1 MNNIKKILVFGN
13 SENDKMRIIKYIC
26 DGFIDNKLVINADN
40 KEQFTDRLINLSLR
54 RVPSKTFYTFNYNG
68 YIFNIYNISGLIS
81 GSNWKYYYN
90 DIDGAIIYYTNDI
103 EREYYNKII
112 NNILPENTSYINV
125 KIVNYD
131 SISFDKYTDFYQDM
145 KYVNFYELPYLK
157 LMSLIFNININN
169 NNFIEYDKIIN
180 ENKLIY
186 NASYIYSTIIR
197 NDPGYN

>member
-125 KIVNYD
+125 NYD